1 MVKNVPFYCFTETKK
16 SFLKSTHWPRRVSR
30 PCGLIQKRTWR
41 FPRPPSHRLDSRVS
55 RLVCPTSYAVIHK
68 LLKGTHTVVPTY
80 NHAFE
85 GCSTTAYKGQR
96 GDTSR
101 SAKLP
106 NWQSSSESQRRA
118 TSGQGFLP
126 SDMHKIW
133 SGWNRKLSKTF
144 WCLKWRQKW
153 SLKTKCISGKAGTL
167 CSRNFQNVKL
177 RLDFVEMCPFYCH
190 SDSMWNQ
197 ILVNLNGPQF
207 PRKWS

>member
-1 MVKNVPFYCFTETKK
+1 MLYRDKEVFFKVNSLTAESVPSLRSHTKK
-16 SFLKSTHWPRRVSR
+16 NLAVPTTTIAST
-30 PCGLIQKRTWR
+30 
-41 FPRPPSHRLDSRVS
+41 LDLRVS
-55 RLVCPTSYAVIHK
+55 RLVHPTSYAVIHK

-133 SGWNRKLSKTF
+133 SG
-144 WCLKWRQKW
+144 
-153 SLKTKCISGKAGTL
+153 
-167 CSRNFQNVKL
+167 
-177 RLDFVEMCPFYCH
+177 
-190 SDSMWNQ
+190 
-197 ILVNLNGPQF
+197 
-207 PRKWS
+207 